1 MLITIFLLLLLLGWI
16 RESARDDDNATTKES
31 TIDANNK
38 SNNKDNINF
47 QIKSFFF

>member
-38 SNNKDNINF
+38 SNKDNINF